1 MFLPK
6 KSFFHFFIIVSFLE
20 ILPIVGF
27 SQLKYGFTST
37 SFLTSKAGFKVSK
50 GSVVIGDTLAISAIP
65 TLSVSAQA
73 SIRYTIVGV
82 LQSFDIKV
90 ATFACN
96 GCPTSTN
103 IVFPTFDGPA
113 AVVQTKDLIVAF
125 SEAGIYY
132 IIQNFT
138 DGSGYVNVERIIVYP
153 NPVAEYQTCNCQT
166 VYVSIPKVK
175 ENEFYE
181 EIEVDFGT
189 GDNYIVLRDEYGS
202 KIVSN
207 SIAYAGW
214 TGFPAP
220 CPDRGSFRINGK
232 KSLPAPDKPFIHSPP
247 VVNPILFNA
256 KQDPI
261 NIGTTRDDYY
271 VKEMSHEKNDDV
283 NISFNLPIK
292 TIEVSEDGGNTW
304 SNLPSSNFTFT
315 NAGLNFKVSGYPI
328 NPTKEVCFRGN
339 IPPSNCGYLLEVRK
353 PKACVTG
360 EIKSITDEIGSNSG
374 QRDVVME
381 LITKKTDVNSGV
393 VVIRN
398 VGKPDEKSIS
408 SSSLQYVDAA
418 APCTALTYR
427 TKTTILPSVPGR
439 QNTIILAKPVSYQL
453 TATNLTALSGVS
465 TVTVKSAGTAANA
478 QTVDISYIS
487 GSGNRK
493 FNYYRT
499 ENGLAN
505 LTKLNAMPSVSTF
518 FNDNSALNSLN
529 TYCYSIKYIDQCGFE
544 SPPTLPIC
552 TVLLTSKKVGSVEWT
567 LGEVATSGTT
577 AAPYAP
583 INGFTLQEAICNGG
597 TCNIGQSFPDGNV
610 TNTTRSYDMDLTDI
624 NPETK
629 HQIDVRILVKTTPF
643 YSIFSNIITYFYPA
657 KLFIPSIFT
666 PNGDG
671 INDELITNGLHVKE
685 FKMAIYDR
693 WGVKIVELGKIGST
707 LEKWNGKNEN
717 GDFFPEGMYSYRAEA
732 VDYSGD
738 VSRKITKEG
747 NFLLMR

>member
-6 KSFFHFFIIVSFLE
+6 KSFFHFFIIISFLE

-37 SFLTSKAGFKVSK
+37 SFLTSKSGFKVSK
-50 GSVVIGDTLAISAIP
+50 ESVAIGDKVNITALT
-65 TLSVSAQA
+65 TLSASAQA

-82 LQSFDIKV
+82 PESFDIKV
-90 ATFACN
+90 STFVCN

-103 IVFPTFDGPA
+103 IVFPTFNGPA
-113 AVVQTKDLIVAF
+113 AVIQTKDFDVSF

-153 NPVAEYQTCNCQT
+153 NPVADYKTCNCQT

-181 EIEVDFGT
+181 EIEVDFGN
-189 GDNYIVLRDEYGS
+189 GDKKIVQKVDYGS
-202 KIVSN
+202 KVVFN
-207 SIAYAGW
+207 STSYGGW
-214 TGFPAP
+214 TGAPAP
-220 CPDRGSFRINGK
+220 CPDRGTFRINGK
-232 KSLPAPDKPFIHSPP
+232 KVLPVPDQPFIQGAPQID
-247 VVNPILFNA
+247 ILFNA
-256 KQDPI
+256 KQDPV
-261 NIGTTRDDYY
+261 NNASTGNSFY
-271 VKEMSHEKNDDV
+271 VKELSHEANDDV
-283 NISFNLPIK
+283 NITFSLPVSSL
-292 TIEVSEDGGNTW
+292 EVSTDAGITW
-304 SNLPSSNFTFT
+304 SNLPTSNYNFT
-315 NAGLNFKVSGYPI
+315 NAGLNFKVSGFPI
-328 NPTKEVCFRGN
+328 SPTKDICFRGN
-339 IPPSNCGYLLEVRK
+339 VPPSGCGFLPESFR
-353 PKACVTG
+353 PKACITG

-408 SSSLQYVDAA
+408 SSSLQYVDGA
-418 APCTALTYR
+418 APCAALTYR

-465 TVTVKSAGTAANA
+465 TATVKSAGTTANA

-567 LGEVATSGTT
+567 LGEVATGGTT

-643 YSIFSNIITYFYPA
+643 YSIFSNIITYFYPT
-657 KLFIPSIFT
+657 KLFIPSVFT